1 MFSFGRASYLWVCEC
16 ALSDI
21 IIIMKSIENSLY
33 HSFLKIAVCVF
44 ALTLVFDSGFAIPAT
59 EGMSSLTQQHLASV
73 VGVTLGVAPNDVN
86 VLTTRI
92 TELETELEAKERLI
106 AVNLQD
112 ANSAGSFDVS
122 TFVLSI
128 IVFILLVLI
137 VLNYALDYV
146 RQKKVTSNY
155 ESTTSQMA

>member
-1 MFSFGRASYLWVCEC
+1 
-16 ALSDI
+16 
-21 IIIMKSIENSLY
+21 MKNSLY

-44 ALTLVFDSGFAIPAT
+44 AFVLVFDSGLALPAT
-59 EGMSSLTQQHLASV
+59 ESMSSLTQQHLASV

-106 AVNLQD
+106 AVNLQNT
-112 ANSAGSFDVS
+112 NSDGGLDVS

-137 VLNYALDYV
+137 VLNYALDYI
-146 RQKKVTSNY
+146 RQKKVTPLH
-155 ESTTSQMA
+155 EPTTSQMA